1 MKIANADVPK
11 TAFGTKYGHYEWLFM
26 PFGLVNAPSTFQRMM
41 TELLQE
47 FIDDFFQVYLD
58 GILIYSKM
66 AKAHVQHVES
76 VLRVLRQE
84 ELKCSGAKCLFGL
97 REIQYVGH
105 IIGFNC
111 ICPMEEKLSA
121 VKAWPRPANVFNVRS
136 FLGLCGFYRQ
146 YVKSFAHI
154 AAPLH
159 GWTVG
164 VVTKRQAVVW
174 LTTHEKAFLL
184 LKEALVSVPV
194 LLTPNTAEPYVM
206 ETDASD
212 FAVGAFLLQNSDE
225 HLLHPVAFESYPKVC
240 TRAPLHK
247 LVLRSAHQE
256 IPEYSAPACWGSAG
270 KYTGTHTHPYPAP
283 VGRYLLEANRYP
295 QTGAGYPQT
304 GT

>member
-1 MKIANADVPK
+1 VTKKDHHPLPLVQECFDLLRDTKYFSKIDLQQGFHQMKIANADVPK

-225 HLLHPVAFESYPKVC
+225 HLLHPVAFESC
-240 TRAPLHK
+240 K
-247 LVLRSAHQE
+247 LNKAQV
-256 IPEYSAPACWGSAG
+256 
-270 KYTGTHTHPYPAP
+270 
-283 VGRYLLEANRYP
+283 N
-295 QTGAGYPQT
+295 
-304 GT
+304 